1 MPKGTLFLWVNR
13 YYDAMSHMPRSQMKK
28 VDIEARLYKLKTAL
42 YNGEHHDKN
51 GDWHDGAHFA
61 YNKIL
66 DILQEYSS

>member
-1 MPKGTLFLWVNR
+1 
-13 YYDAMSHMPRSQMKK
+13 MKK